1 MSVNSKMTAIAD
13 AIRGKTGDT
22 VLLTLDGMAAAI
34 AGLKLGSTVKAEMG
48 TVTASGSTSLTIS
61 HSLGAVPTLVMIYNT
76 MEETLESG
84 TVKACGYQGASGI
97 EVFGIVLTQKNV
109 QTTTSLM
116 VPTKKTINA
125 SQVSFTFSSYTFNGD
140 YTYILGV
147 VS

>member
-13 AIRGKTGDT
+13 AIREKTGDAA
-22 VLLTLDGMAAAI
+22 LLTLDGMATAI
-34 AGLKLGSTVKAEMG
+34 SGLSITTEKTETG
-48 TVTASGSTSLTIS
+48 TLTASGSTSLTIS